1 MILKNNS
8 KFIKR
13 FSSLC
18 IIALM
23 IFGVFAVATTVSA
36 ADSLVKS
43 DFNNTNFAID
53 IPSGSDFAEE
63 ATTNFN
69 IGDFSMGMDI
79 FSNHGNNA
87 KDVNTIMYMKDSSSN
102 STVIPDVLT
111 DLKKDGP
118 IVEENDKYFVVDTKN
133 SNNGGFFNWD
143 IGNDLN
149 GLWDTVNG
157 IFSSDSDVNVSTSDA
172 DVQVSADNGI
182 NIVDDNGTSVSLSD
196 KGFFV
201 SDANGDNV
209 SIDTNGVKV
218 TDNNGSGEATEG
230 NISINGDMISSIE
243 NSDYA
248 LCMESPDN
256 NQVIIL
262 AGNNLDLLKSM
273 AETAS
278 FK

>member
-1 MILKNNS
+1 M
-8 KFIKR
+8 
-13 FSSLC
+13 
-18 IIALM
+18 
-23 IFGVFAVATTVSA
+23 
-36 ADSLVKS
+36 
-43 DFNNTNFAID
+43 
-53 IPSGSDFAEE
+53 
-63 ATTNFN
+63 
-69 IGDFSMGMDI
+69 
-79 FSNHGNNA
+79 
-87 KDVNTIMYMKDSSSN
+87 
-102 STVIPDVLT
+102 
-111 DLKKDGP
+111 
-118 IVEENDKYFVVDTKN
+118 
-133 SNNGGFFNWD
+133 
-143 IGNDLN
+143 
-149 GLWDTVNG
+149 DTVNG

-196 KGFFV
+196 KGIFV

-209 SIDTNGVKV
+209 SIDTNGVKG
-218 TDNNGSGEATEG
+218 TDNNGS
-230 NISINGDMISSIE
+230 GDMISSIE

>member
-1 MILKNNS
+1 M
-8 KFIKR
+8 
-13 FSSLC
+13 
-18 IIALM
+18 
-23 IFGVFAVATTVSA
+23 
-36 ADSLVKS
+36 
-43 DFNNTNFAID
+43 
-53 IPSGSDFAEE
+53 
-63 ATTNFN
+63 
-69 IGDFSMGMDI
+69 
-79 FSNHGNNA
+79 
-87 KDVNTIMYMKDSSSN
+87 
-102 STVIPDVLT
+102 
-111 DLKKDGP
+111 
-118 IVEENDKYFVVDTKN
+118 
-133 SNNGGFFNWD
+133 
-143 IGNDLN
+143 
-149 GLWDTVNG
+149 DTVNG

-209 SIDTNGVKV
+209 SIDTNGVKG